1 MMKLVGHPMTWL
13 FDRCTDQFEIFSR
26 FLVKAE
32 VDFWRIHASDK
43 KNKQTNKKTCEMD
56 TTLSKCQR
64 S

>member
-1 MMKLVGHPMTWL
+1 MTWL

-43 KNKQTNKKTCEMD
+43 KKQTNKQKNM
-56 TTLSKCQR
+56 
-64 S
+64 